1 MEALAEGFVEALAGG
16 GGEWG
21 GSGFAVDFYGVAGG
35 VYYQAAI
42 LALGQM
48 NFDRGL
54 QNGI

>member
-1 MEALAEGFVEALAGG
+1 LEALAEGFVEALAGG